1 MQEWYSG
8 WWTPRK
14 MSQKQIREMVKNMKK
29 SEIINKKSTEY
40 HKKEEIEAEDII
52 KKLDKNI

>member
-1 MQEWYSG
+1 
-8 WWTPRK
+8 